1 MVKILRT
8 LLDVA
13 LIPLALMLSSRMDSL
28 ERWGIW
34 LLRGLIG
41 AGVLETG
48 SAFDFVKIVVGMPL
62 HGISGVGSR
71 DGSFLDIDEVLLVHV

>member
-62 HGISGVGSR
+62 L
-71 DGSFLDIDEVLLVHV
+71 F